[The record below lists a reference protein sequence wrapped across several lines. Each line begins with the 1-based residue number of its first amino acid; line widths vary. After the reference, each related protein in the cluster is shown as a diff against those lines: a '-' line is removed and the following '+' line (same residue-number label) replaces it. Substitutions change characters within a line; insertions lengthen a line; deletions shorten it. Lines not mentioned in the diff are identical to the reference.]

1 MEKLN
6 ESQKLLEE
14 EKKQTQKLNTDLNM
28 YKNNNQQI
36 MKDYKAERKER
47 GRLKTVADIFV
58 KNNLMIQLNEQEMT
72 IQQNYI
78 NERSKMILNGSID
91 KTNSSLSI
99 Q

>member
-1 MEKLN
+1 
-6 ESQKLLEE
+6 
-14 EKKQTQKLNTDLNM
+14 
-28 YKNNNQQI
+28 
-36 MKDYKAERKER
+36 
-47 GRLKTVADIFV
+47 
-58 KNNLMIQLNEQEMT
+58 MIQLNEQEIT